1 MSNSNQ
7 NKPQKPN
14 THSKTPWDTFV
25 GWVNG
30 DEPEDKVE
38 KPELFAVPEKEADH
52 HDEEIAHET
61 NEKQND
67 NKQEVHPKQG
77 HFLLKEK
84 FSKFYKVYIV
94 ISIII
99 GCFVVGMLAY
109 SVCNLPPYGNAENPV
124 NNEVSQ
130 KYLEDGLEDT
140 GATNAVAGMILDYR
154 AFDTFGESTVL
165 FVAVAAV
172 VMLMKRSM
180 NKKDEDGERL
190 VARETEIDKKDQNLV
205 LKYGAMILVP
215 FVILFGVYVILNG
228 HISPGGGFSGGAII
242 GGGLMLYALAFGHE
256 KISKVIN
263 YRSFTIITGC
273 ALLTY
278 AGCKAYSFYTG
289 ANHLGG
295 EIPKG
300 IAGVK
305 EAFHQQAAG
314 RSLDVNKVTTLQ
326 DNLNQLI
333 PGLAA
338 LGLTFLCMYLLKRK
352 VSPIVIILGIFVLAI
367 VLHIIGLL

>member
-7 NKPQKPN
+7 NKQQKPN

-30 DEPEDKVE
+30 DEPEDKTE
-38 KPELFAVPEKEADH
+38 KPELFAVPKEEVHTIDS
-52 HDEEIAHET
+52 ENET
-61 NEKQND
+61 NEKQTID
-67 NKQEVHPKQG
+67 EQKQSKTG
-77 HFLLKEK
+77 YFLLKEK
-84 FSKFYKVYIV
+84 ATKFYKVYIA
-94 ISIII
+94 ISIIV
-99 GCFVVGMLAY
+99 GCFVVGMLMYA
-109 SVCNLPPYGNAENPV
+109 VCNLPGYGNAENPV

-172 VMLMKRSM
+172 IMLTKRNM
-180 NKKDEDGERL
+180 NQKDEAGERL
-190 VARETEIDKKDQNLV
+190 VAQETEVDTKDQNLI
-205 LKYGAMILVP
+205 LKYGSMFLVP
-215 FVILFGVYVILNG
+215 FIILFGVYIILNG
-228 HISPGGGFSGGAII
+228 HISPGGGFSGGAVI
-242 GGGLMLYALAFGHE
+242 GAGLILYSIAFGHK

-263 YRSFTIITGC
+263 YRSFTIITSC

-300 IAGVK
+300 IAG
-305 EAFHQQAAG
+305 AILSGGFI
-314 RSLDVNKVTTLQ
+314 LP
-326 DNLNQLI
+326 LNI
-333 PGLAA
+333 CVGIIVA
-338 LGLTFLCMYLLKRK
+338 LTMYGFYALFSKGDL
-352 VSPIVIILGIFVLAI
+352 
-367 VLHIIGLL
+367 